1 MTASLAMTISL
12 VLLSILALEQPFGG
26 ITRVEP
32 HAFDQLKVIFD
43 TSSHPGVGRHDSVRI
58 MHVTTLKHSRC
69 HGLQR
74 SKCA

>member
-32 HAFDQLKVIFD
+32 HAKVIFD

-58 MHVTTLKHSRC
+58 MHVTSLKHSRC